1 MTEAIITALIS
12 ACASVLVAFGTWH
25 VSMKKDREKQTDE
38 VKNLLV
44 AHREEYLKGIRDVQD
59 DVTQVNATVQTQ
71 IALIEQKIDTL
82 SDRVDKHNNLVERMY
97 HLEESDAVRQEQ
109 IRILAGNLDSMKHGA

>member
-12 ACASVLVAFGTWH
+12 AFASVLVAFGTWH

-109 IRILAGNLDSMKHGA
+109 IRILAGNIDSMKHGA